1 MLHFDTSRR
10 EDRLMNDALSPEQ
23 ERQLAARFTVLVARH
38 GDLLRRYLLGLTRRG
53 EVADD
58 LCQQLWLRLYEAAK
72 DGRFLPED
80 EDSFRGYLFTAAR
93 NLHLDECVRRHSV
106 SRTATL
112 DPRALESLAQPEAAA
127 NESPVEDELDR
138 NHIAR
143 QVRTALDQLPAQQ
156 RDTLRLWMAGWSI
169 AAMATRTHA
178 PRDTVLSRKKYAMRR
193 LRITLA
199 ELAPQ
204 GTPAARVTG

>member
-1 MLHFDTSRR
+1 
-10 EDRLMNDALSPEQ
+10 MNEALTPDQ
-23 ERQLAARFTVLVARH
+23 ERLLAARFTVLVARY
-38 GDLLRRYLLGLTRRG
+38 GDLLRRYLLALTRRG

-58 LCQQLWLRLYEAAK
+58 LCQQLWLRLYEAARE
-72 DGRFLPED
+72 GRFLPED

-106 SRTATL
+106 ARTATL
-112 DPRALESLAQPEAAA
+112 DPRAMESLAQSTAPAEG
-127 NESPVEDELDR
+127 SPIEDELDR
-138 NHIAR
+138 DHVAL
-143 QVRTALDQLPAQQ
+143 QVRTALAQLPVLQ
-156 RDTLRLWMAGWSI
+156 RDTLQLWMAGWSI
-169 AAMATRTHA
+169 EAMAARTRA

-204 GTPAARVTG
+204 GTTAVRVAP

>member
-1 MLHFDTSRR
+1 MDQALPAELERR
-10 EDRLMNDALSPEQ
+10 
-23 ERQLAARFTVLVARH
+23 LAARFTVLVARY
-38 GDLLRRYLLGLTRRG
+38 GDLLRRYLLGLTHRG

-58 LCQQLWLRLYEAAK
+58 LCQQLWLRLYETARE
-72 DGRFLPED
+72 GRYLPED
-80 EDSFRGYLFTAAR
+80 EDGFRAYLFTAAR

-112 DPRALESLAQPEAAA
+112 DPRALESLAQPVVLADT
-127 NESPVEDELDR
+127 SPIEDELER
-138 NHIAR
+138 ESVGL
-143 QVRTALDQLPAQQ
+143 QVRAALDQLPAPQ

-169 AAMATRTHA
+169 EAMAARTQA

-199 ELAPQ
+199 NLAPQ
-204 GTPAARVTG
+204 GTAAVRVAP

>member
-1 MLHFDTSRR
+1 
-10 EDRLMNDALSPEQ
+10 MNDELSPEQ
-23 ERQLAARFTVLVARH
+23 ERQLAVRFSVLVARY

-53 EVADD
+53 DVADD
-58 LCQQLWLRLYEAAK
+58 LCQQLWLRLYEAARA
-72 DGRFLPED
+72 GRFLPEG

-112 DPRALESLAQPEAAA
+112 DPRALESLAQSAAVA
-127 NESPVEDELDR
+127 DESPVEDELDR
-138 NHIAR
+138 DHVAL
-143 QVRTALDQLPAQQ
+143 QVRTALAQLPVQQ

-169 AAMATRTHA
+169 EAMAAQTRA

-193 LRITLA
+193 LRTTLA
-199 ELAPQ
+199 ELAPH
-204 GTPAARVTG
+204 GATAARVAP